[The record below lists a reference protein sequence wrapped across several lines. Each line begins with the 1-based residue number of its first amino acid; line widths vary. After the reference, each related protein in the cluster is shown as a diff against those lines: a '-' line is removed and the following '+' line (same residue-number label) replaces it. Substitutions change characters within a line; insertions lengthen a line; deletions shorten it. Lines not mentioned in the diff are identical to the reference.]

1 MARIKLKKLLLF
13 LFILFS
19 FNAYASQAD
28 LADGTFTIRDV
39 IFIVNVFA
47 GMFWGLFKS
56 FVLTAIF
63 LPSYIIV
70 NTLIDTPF
78 GSFLE
83 FPEYGYVI
91 SPYMSLGYWL
101 GIFLLFIKIDT
112 SYPNKNF
119 GFLYLTWFTGPFIL
133 GFLGLLNGWWLSQQP
148 TVEFLRI
155 SEFANCINSVD
166 DSLNCMALF

>member
-1 MARIKLKKLLLF
+1 MKKLLLF

-39 IFIVNVFA
+39 VFIVNFFL
-47 GMFWGLFKS
+47 GMFWGFFKS
-56 FVLTAIF
+56 LVLTAIF

-91 SPYMSLGYWL
+91 SPYISLGYWL

-119 GFLYLTWFTGPFIL
+119 GFLYLTWFAGPFIL
-133 GFLGLLNGWWLSQQP
+133 GFLGLLNGWWLSQQL
-148 TVEFLRI
+148 TLEFLRI
-155 SEFANCINSVD
+155 SEFVNCVNNED
-166 DSLNCMALF
+166 DFLYCMALF